1 MSNSS
6 QWYRLI
12 DTKTMNG
19 GVLCETNAQ
28 LPSAPVLK
36 QELITEHYAITAKR
50 PAVKEKEK
58 EKCVHNRPVFASF
71 VTDNVR
77 MNRPPKINTT
87 LAVDSSPQFIH
98 TPVGIPPHQ
107 QYSPYANGS
116 PQHYFP
122 HPQHSPQFYPYPP
135 QQHGTPVA
143 GPSRIVHQQ
152 HLYPPFDPNVPQY
165 SAPPPPPAWET
176 QSVASVASGASG
188 HKRKRSGSAKEDMTG
203 SRRNSVQPQQA
214 VGIPPNG
221 IAAQLPTPPSTSGLA
236 GTPSQNAASLPEEAP
251 PVHGVYVTTTKE
263 EGRKLGLL
271 QNSMGNESI
280 EDLPTRGPPRT
291 TTATVLSVNPSGV
304 ATLGSGTVLESDL
317 ALLDDKPSEDPKT
330 PTMTSGALPEVDDT
344 PRTKKDKT
352 KKRLDAFSTTS
363 RPTEPMFSIRV
374 DMGQGPTR
382 LALRK
387 DIALAFIGYDKREGV
402 VEETRGED
410 QDSWVVSALGGPRAP
425 IRPQWPDDEAPW
437 KLGSGRRAKQAR
449 EEKERTALL
458 RRYLET
464 SSDDS
469 DDDGAARFPMRRPAK
484 RGRLPAAPGTAN
496 NHWDGDATDA
506 RAALRNAMGRIPQKM
521 AAPQHLPAVIPAG
534 VIACPC
540 KQTGPAAGSML
551 ACTSCKSWFHM
562 GCIGLEDMSLAS
574 SWVCEP
580 CVRQAG
586 RTFVTPSH
594 LQTPAY
600 FGSHE
605 RAFRG
610 DQALALAPSPMF
622 AGEAVR
628 AAGSSGTLE
637 TRTPS
642 SPTRSAQRARVLSYG
657 NDLWGVTEEAP
668 STPVAT
674 QRAPGFYSTPRPED
688 LFDVNSTPSRHLNTD
703 PRMAGE
709 FNSTLFSM
717 TPLVGRSRNAS
728 NPLIGGDTPAAM
740 ISRAGRN
747 VAGVTPLSEGIA
759 SRHEFL
765 QGLAGGEKRGAFT
778 EAPVSPSRRVIPL
791 ANPESPS
798 PYGSIGLGP
807 RGNRFSHMRTSS
819 KARAA
824 GLGLGVP
831 HDEDEDEAFATGSAV
846 RVDGEDD

>member
-1 MSNSS
+1 
-6 QWYRLI
+6 
-12 DTKTMNG
+12 
-19 GVLCETNAQ
+19 
-28 LPSAPVLK
+28 
-36 QELITEHYAITAKR
+36 
-50 PAVKEKEK
+50 
-58 EKCVHNRPVFASF
+58 
-71 VTDNVR
+71 

-87 LAVDSSPQFIH
+87 LAVDSPPQFIH

-116 PQHYFP
+116 SPQPYFP
-122 HPQHSPQFYPYPP
+122 PPQHSPQFYGYPP
-135 QQHGTPVA
+135 QQHGTPVP

-152 HLYPPFDPNVPQY
+152 HLYPPFEAHVQY
-165 SAPPPPPAWET
+165 GVPPPPAWET
-176 QSVASVASGASG
+176 QSIASVPSVPSG
-188 HKRKRSGSAKEDMTG
+188 HKRKRSGSTKDDPTG
-203 SRRNSVQPQQA
+203 SRRNSTQPQAA
-214 VGIPPNG
+214 VNVPANG

-236 GTPSQNAASLPEEAP
+236 GTPSQNTGSLPEEAP

-271 QNSMGNESI
+271 QNSTGNESV

-317 ALLDDKPSEDPKT
+317 ALLDDKPRENPKT
-330 PTMTSGALPEVDDT
+330 PTMASGALPEVDDT
-344 PRTKKDKT
+344 PRTKEDKT
-352 KKRLDAFSTTS
+352 KRRLDAFSTTS
-363 RPTEPMFSIRV
+363 RPSEPMFSIRV

-387 DIALAFIGYDKREGV
+387 DIALAFIGYDKRDGV
-402 VEETRGED
+402 VEEIRGEN
-410 QDSWVVSALGGPRAP
+410 QDSWVVSALEGPRAP

-469 DDDGAARFPMRRPAK
+469 DDDGAARVPMRRPSK
-484 RGRLPAAPGTAN
+484 RGQLSVAPGAAN

-506 RAALRNAMGRIPQKM
+506 RAALRNAMGRIPQRM
-521 AAPQHLPAVIPAG
+521 AGRPHMPAVIPAG

-540 KQTGPAAGSML
+540 KRTGPAAGSML

-562 GCIGLEDMSLAS
+562 GCIGIEDMSLAS

-586 RTFVTPSH
+586 RTFVTPSQ
-594 LQTPAY
+594 LQTPNAY

-628 AAGSSGTLE
+628 AAGSSGTME
-637 TRTPS
+637 TRTPT

-657 NDLWGVTEEAP
+657 TDLWGVAEEAP
-668 STPVAT
+668 STPVAAP
-674 QRAPGFYSTPRPED
+674 RAPGFYSTPRPED

-709 FNSTLFSM
+709 LNTTLFSM

-728 NPLIGGDTPAAM
+728 NPLIGGDTPGVM
-740 ISRAGRN
+740 IGRSRN
-747 VAGVTPLSEGIA
+747 TAGVTPLSDGLA
-759 SRHEFL
+759 GRHEFL
-765 QGLAGGEKRGAFT
+765 QGLAGGDKRSGAFGDG
-778 EAPVSPSRRVIPL
+778 PVSPVRRVMPL
-791 ANPESPS
+791 GGPESPS
-798 PYGSIGLGP
+798 PYGNIGLGH

-819 KARAA
+819 RARAA

-831 HDEDEDEAFATGSAV
+831 VDEDEDEAFATGSAV
-846 RVDGEDD
+846 RVGEDDD

>member
-1 MSNSS
+1 M
-6 QWYRLI
+6 
-12 DTKTMNG
+12 
-19 GVLCETNAQ
+19 
-28 LPSAPVLK
+28 
-36 QELITEHYAITAKR
+36 
-50 PAVKEKEK
+50 
-58 EKCVHNRPVFASF
+58 
-71 VTDNVR
+71 TDERR

-87 LAVDSSPQFIH
+87 LAVDSPPQFIH

-107 QYSPYANGS
+107 QYSPYANSSS
-116 PQHYFP
+116 PQPYFP
-122 HPQHSPQFYPYPP
+122 PPQHSPQFYSYPP
-135 QQHGTPVA
+135 QQHGTPVP

-152 HLYPPFDPNVPQY
+152 PQVHLFPPFDPNINY
-165 SAPPPPPAWET
+165 GPPPPAWDA
-176 QSVASVASGASG
+176 QSVASVGSGASG
-188 HKRKRSGSAKEDMTG
+188 HKRKRSGSTKADPSD
-203 SRRNSVQPQQA
+203 SRRNSVQPQAPVGGLPNA
-214 VGIPPNG
+214 VP
-221 IAAQLPTPPSTSGLA
+221 AQLPTPPSTSGLA
-236 GTPSQNAASLPEEAP
+236 GTPSRNAGSVTEEAP

-271 QNSMGNESI
+271 QNSTGNESI

-317 ALLDDKPSEDPKT
+317 ALLDDKPADDPKT

-344 PRTKKDKT
+344 PRTKDGKT

-387 DIALAFIGYDKREGV
+387 DIALAFIGYDKRDGV
-402 VEETRGED
+402 VEETRGEN
-410 QDSWVVSALGGPRAP
+410 QDGWVVSALGGPQAP

-484 RGRLPAAPGTAN
+484 RGRPPMPPGTAN

-506 RAALRNAMGRIPQKM
+506 RAALRSAIGRIPRKM
-521 AAPQHLPAVIPAG
+521 AAPQHLPGVIPAG
-534 VIACPC
+534 VIGCPC

-551 ACTSCKSWFHM
+551 ACTSCKSWFHL

-580 CVRQAG
+580 CIRQAG
-586 RTFVTPSH
+586 RTFITPSH
-594 LQTPAY
+594 VHTPNAF

-637 TRTPS
+637 TRTPG

-657 NDLWGVTEEAP
+657 TDLWGVAEDAP
-668 STPVAT
+668 STPVAAP
-674 QRAPGFYSTPRPED
+674 RAPGFYSTPRPED

-709 FNSTLFSM
+709 FNNLFSM

-728 NPLIGGDTPAAM
+728 NPLIGGDTPAA
-740 ISRAGRN
+740 ILGRARN
-747 VAGVTPLSEGIA
+747 MAGVTPLSEGVA
-759 SRHEFL
+759 GRHEFL
-765 QGLAGGEKRGAFT
+765 QGLAGGDKRGAFT
-778 EAPVSPSRRVIPL
+778 DAPVSPARRVMPL
-791 ANPESPS
+791 GNPISPS
-798 PYGSIGLGP
+798 PYGGIGLGP
-807 RGNRFSHMRTSS
+807 RGNRFSHMRSSS

-831 HDEDEDEAFATGSAV
+831 VDEDEDEAFATGSAV
-846 RVDGEDD
+846 RVDTDDE